1 MSNKP
6 GTGTRTT
13 PETGSHVADAKTLS
27 VSNLSVEF
35 RTAAGPARV
44 VDDVSFEVGAGETV
58 GLVGES
64 GSGKT
69 VTCMAIPRLLPS
81 NGGIVGGSVKLRGRE
96 LTTLTESEMR
106 KVRGG
111 EIGVVF
117 QEPSASLNPA
127 FTIGHQIS
135 AVIRK
140 HESATRRQ
148 AHSRAVDL
156 LKLVGIPRADLR
168 ADSYPHEFS
177 GGMAQRAMIAMAL
190 ACSPSVLLADEPTT
204 ALDVTIQAQ
213 IIDLFKRLQRELGMA
228 LVFVSHDLAVV
239 GELAD
244 RIHVMYS
251 SQVVEQGTRNE
262 VLGTPLHPYSEGLLS
277 AMPQLV
283 DEKGRLNVIPGSAAA
298 ATEYAVGC
306 RFADRCRYV
315 IDDCRV
321 APISL
326 GVSDALERG
335 ARCLRAD
342 ELELR
347 GWE

>member
-1 MSNKP
+1 MIDKSAP
-6 GTGTRTT
+6 TLR
-13 PETGSHVADAKTLS
+13 VA
-27 VSNLSVEF
+27 NLAVEF

-44 VDDVSFEVGAGETV
+44 VDDVSFEVGVGETI

-69 VTCMAIPRLLPS
+69 VTCMTIPRLLPS
-81 NGGIVGGSVKLRGRE
+81 NGRIVGGSVTLNGRE
-96 LTTLTESEMR
+96 LTTLSEAEMR
-106 KVRGG
+106 DVRGK

-135 AVIRK
+135 AVIRR
-140 HESATRRQ
+140 HENATRRQ
-148 AHSRAVDL
+148 ARARAIDL
-156 LKLVGIPRADLR
+156 LKLVGIPRADIR
-168 ADSYPHEFS
+168 VDAHPHEFS

-213 IIDLFKRLQRELGMA
+213 ILDLFKRLQRELGMA

-239 GELAD
+239 GEMAD

-251 SQVVEQGTRNE
+251 SQVVEQGSRDD
-262 VLGTPLHPYSEGLLS
+262 VLATPHHPYSEGLLS
-277 AMPQLV
+277 AMPQMV
-283 DEKGRLNVIPGSAAA
+283 DEQGRLNVISGHAASA
-298 ATEYAVGC
+298 TDYALGC
-306 RFADRCRYV
+306 RFADRCRYALDV
-315 IDDCRV
+315 CREAPVPLEVRSPIDR
-321 APISL
+321 A
-326 GVSDALERG
+326 
-335 ARCLRAD
+335 ARCVRVD

-347 GWE
+347 GWR